1 LAERIEDSCWTSGA
15 DTGRGKA
22 LQPLLSFKEYLEI
35 RKWKVVEEV
44 SSNDDDYS
52 QTTSDEGDERDWETT
67 EDESDQ
73 DEDDW
78 ADENWKQ

>member
-1 LAERIEDSCWTSGA
+1 M
-15 DTGRGKA
+15 
-22 LQPLLSFKEYLEI
+22 
-35 RKWKVVEEV
+35 EEV